1 MFNKIMDKR
10 FKKFSEE
17 TEKRIDQIYIDLCK
31 EYEAKYQY
39 EKDILHKNQ
48 LAQWSVDP
56 DYVFSVSKT
65 GIIMLNGQQITIRE
79 LKNLKSE
86 VRAIKEFQIWKVLQ
100 NTLKQKAIEKGMLQ
114 ATDLYSLA
122 GNEQVLSGKMMI
134 FNLDIFK
141 TIIDRIDSAKT

>member
-1 MFNKIMDKR
+1 MDKR
-10 FKKFSEE
+10 FKKYSEE
-17 TEKRIDQIYIDLCK
+17 TEKRVNQMYQNLRT

-39 EKDILHKNQ
+39 EKDQFKKNE
-48 LAQWSVDP
+48 LEKWSIDP
-56 DYVFSVSKT
+56 DYIFSVSKT
-65 GIIMLNGQQITIRE
+65 GLVMLNGQQVTSSE

-141 TIIDRIDSAKT
+141 SIIERIDKAKT